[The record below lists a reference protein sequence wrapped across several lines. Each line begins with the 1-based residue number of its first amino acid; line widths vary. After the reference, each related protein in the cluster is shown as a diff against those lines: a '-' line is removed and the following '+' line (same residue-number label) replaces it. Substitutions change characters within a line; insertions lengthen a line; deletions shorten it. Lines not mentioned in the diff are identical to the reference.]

1 MMKNLDISKIKG
13 LIFDLDGTLADTM
26 PLHLEAFNQEAK
38 KIGLV
43 LTQENHQR
51 YAGMPT
57 LTTVELL
64 AKEQNID
71 IDAVAF
77 TNEKERIFLEEKLPT
92 VKPIVEV
99 MAFVT
104 ELKGKYPVA
113 VGTGGTRDIANQTLQ
128 YIGMEAYQSLTIT
141 ANDVQNHKPAPDTF
155 IEAAKLINIAPE
167 NCLVF
172 EDAILGIEAANAGNM
187 QAINI
192 LNHTK
197 EELECL
203 LQKLQEK

>member
-1 MMKNLDISKIKG
+1 MKNLDISKIKG

-26 PLHLEAFNQEAK
+26 SLHLEAFNQEAK
-38 KIGLV
+38 KTGIV
-43 LTQENHQR
+43 LTPENHQR

-64 AKEQNID
+64 AKEQGLD

-77 TNEKERIFLEEKLPT
+77 TEEKERIFLEEKLPN
-92 VKPIVEV
+92 VKPVEGV

-113 VGTGGTRDIANQTLQ
+113 VGTGGTRYIANKTLQ
-128 YIGMEAYQSLTIT
+128 YIGMEEYQSLMIT
-141 ANDVQNHKPAPDTF
+141 ADDVQNHKPAPDTF
-155 IEAAKLINIAPE
+155 VRAAELINIAPE

-172 EDAILGIEAANAGNM
+172 EDAVLGIEAAYAGNM

-192 LNHTK
+192 LNYSK
-197 EELECL
+197 EELSVL
-203 LQKLQEK
+203 LKKLQEK

>member
-77 TNEKERIFLEEKLPT
+77 TNKKEHIFLEEKLPT
-92 VKPIVEV
+92 VKPIAEV

-113 VGTGGTRDIANQTLQ
+113 VGTGGTRDIANKTLQ

-141 ANDVQNHKPAPDTF
+141 ADDVQNHKPAPDTF
-155 IEAAKLINIAPE
+155 IEAAKLIDIAPE

-172 EDAILGIEAANAGNM
+172 EDAVLGIEAANAANM

-197 EELECL
+197 EELEEL
-203 LQKLQEK
+203 LKKLQGK